1 MVKKTTSSNKSK
13 KATYAK
19 KIQAVAKE
27 LKAKDKNLQHRDAIR
42 LSAKKLKESGFFG
55 KK

>member
-13 KATYAK
+13 MATYAK
-19 KIQAVAKE
+19 AIQTEAKK
-27 LKAKDKNLQHRDAIR
+27 LKAKDKNLQHRDAVKAAAAN
-42 LSAKKLKESGFFG
+42 LKKSGFF